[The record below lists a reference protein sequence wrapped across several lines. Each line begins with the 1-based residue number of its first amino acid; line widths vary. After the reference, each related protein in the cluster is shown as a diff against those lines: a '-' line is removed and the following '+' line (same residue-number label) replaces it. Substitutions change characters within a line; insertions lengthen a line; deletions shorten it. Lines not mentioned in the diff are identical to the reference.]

1 MPRMLDRELILQAKA
16 VLFLKANASGRA
28 GLWKSVIR
36 AEKRQK
42 YSKQPR
48 ELTLAADRVQ
58 MLSSFII

>member
-1 MPRMLDRELILQAKA
+1 MPWMLDRELILQAKA

-28 GLWKSVIR
+28 GLCKSAIR

-48 ELTLAADRVQ
+48 ELTLAADHVQ
-58 MLSSFII
+58 MLSSFIL